1 MWLVLTVMAVA
12 TARAD
17 EQPVPLTDA
26 PGREV
31 VEHNCASCHSLDYL
45 RSNSPFLDRRGWQTG
60 MTKMTNVSPTRLPI
74 ISRRTR
80 GSAVDTDFYLSPAQ
94 HPHTSARELADPEPR
109 GPRLKIEVS

>member
-1 MWLVLTVMAVA
+1 MKAPLAWLVLTVMAVA

-45 RSNSPFLDRRGWQTG
+45 RINSPFLDRRAWQAEI
-60 MTKMTNVSPTRLPI
+60 TKMTNVFGAPI
-74 ISRRTR
+74 APEDANAI
-80 GSAVDTDFYLSPAQ
+80 ADYLAKNY
-94 HPHTSARELADPEPR
+94 
-109 GPRLKIEVS
+109 GIGG